1 MLQHILL
8 ENNKFTSTNLICV
21 DVNVLRK
28 ELGLLDRID
37 GQEVRQVI
45 FEQDWINIVRR
56 VAAAVVQAGRLDL
69 HSDGQVEEVIE
80 EVLERGQQHRT

>member
-1 MLQHILL
+1 M
-8 ENNKFTSTNLICV
+8 

-56 VAAAVVQAGRLDL
+56 VAAAVVQAGRLNL